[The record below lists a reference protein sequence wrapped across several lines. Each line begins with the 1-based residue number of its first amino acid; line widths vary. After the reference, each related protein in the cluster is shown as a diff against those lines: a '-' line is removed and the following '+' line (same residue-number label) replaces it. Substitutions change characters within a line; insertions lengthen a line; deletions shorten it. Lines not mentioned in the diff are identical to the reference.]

1 MNLITKSFFS
11 SLLLLFISLG
21 CTEEEPGNSLVVNQN
36 EFVFGSEGGTDTLT
50 LQTDASEWQLQS
62 PADWVMISPAR
73 GTVSPATITLTVD
86 SKNTEARSETLT
98 ILAGNAKP
106 MEIVVKQSA
115 AIYPTYNISP
125 LPPDESGMGSTA
137 TELAE
142 KMTLGL
148 NIGNTLEAI
157 GGETA
162 WGNPKITKSLID
174 ALKSQGFDAIRLP
187 CSFNQYADA
196 TTAEISAD
204 WLARVKEVVQYCV
217 DNDMYT
223 VLNIHWDGG
232 WLENNV
238 TTSQQK
244 EVNARQ
250 RAFWEQIATHL
261 RDFDEHL
268 LFASANEPNVEN
280 ASQMAVLDRYHQTF
294 VDAVRSTGGRNN
306 YRTLVIQGAFT
317 DIEKT
322 QTLFNGFP
330 ADEVPERM
338 MAELHYYT
346 PYQFSLMQEDAS
358 WGNMFY
364 YWGKDYHSTIDPGR
378 NATWGEED
386 DLNDLFQITHQQFVA
401 KGYPVILG
409 EFGAYKRT
417 NIPDQELHNAS
428 VEYFNKYV
436 VQACL
441 ENGFI
446 PFYWDT
452 GGMINRHTGAILD
465 PGVLNALLEGAG
477 K

>member
-1 MNLITKSFFS
+1 MNLIMKSFFS
-11 SLLLLFISLG
+11 SLLLLFISIG
-21 CTEEEPGNSLVVNQN
+21 CTKDVPGNSLVVNQS
-36 EFVFGSEGGTDTLT
+36 EFVFDSEGGTATLT
-50 LQTDASEWQLQS
+50 LQTDASEWHIQN
-62 PADWVMISPAR
+62 PADWVMISPDH
-73 GTVSPATITLTVD
+73 GTGPSATIALAVD
-86 SKNTEARSETLT
+86 TKNTEARSETLT
-98 ILAGNAKP
+98 ILAGDAKP
-106 MEIVVKQSA
+106 MKIVVKQSA
-115 AIYPTYNISP
+115 ALYPSYNISP
-125 LPPDESGMGSTA
+125 LPPDESGMRSSA

-174 ALKSQGFDAIRLP
+174 ALKDQGFDAIRLP
-187 CSFNQYADA
+187 CSFNQYANA

-261 RDFDEHL
+261 REFDEHL
-268 LFASANEPNVEN
+268 LFAGANEPNVEN
-280 ASQMAVLDRYHQTF
+280 ASQMAVLDSYHQTF
-294 VDAVRSTGGRNN
+294 VDAVRSTGGRNS
-306 YRTLVIQGAFT
+306 YRTLVIQGAST

-322 QTLFNGFP
+322 QTLFKGFP
-330 ADEVPERM
+330 TDEVPGKI

-358 WGNMFY
+358 WGKMFY
-364 YWGKDYHSTIDPGR
+364 YWGKDYHSTIDPDR
-378 NATWGEED
+378 NATWGEEG
-386 DLNDLFQITHQQFVA
+386 DLDNLFQIAHNQFVA

-452 GGMINRHTGAILD
+452 GGIINRHTGAVLD
-465 PGVLNALLEGAG
+465 QGVLNALMEGAG